1 MEMTRSDAEARQKVW
16 DMIHDIEVAMLVT
29 SDAAGRLRARP
40 MRAARLQEFD
50 GTLWFFTRAP
60 SPKTEELRD
69 DDRVLLA
76 YADPSHQNYV
86 SVFGR
91 ASVVRDAARQ
101 RELWAEP
108 MRAWFPK
115 GAEDPEIGL
124 IRVETEG
131 AEYWDSPSATIVH
144 AYGYV
149 KALVSGEPPNIGDND
164 KVDLRRGN
172 TGTAA

>member
-1 MEMTRSDAEARQKVW
+1 MVATRSDAEAREKVW
-16 DMIHDIEVAMLVT
+16 DMIRDVGVAMMVT
-29 SDAAGRLRARP
+29 GDSSGRLRARP
-40 MRAARLQEFD
+40 MHAARLEEFD

-60 SPKTEELRD
+60 TPKTEELRD

-91 ASVVRDAARQ
+91 ATVVRDAGRQ
-101 RELWAEP
+101 RELWSEP
-108 MRAWFPK
+108 MRTWFPK
-115 GAEDPEIGL
+115 GAEDPELAL

-131 AEYWDSPSATIVH
+131 AEYWDTPSATLVH

-149 KALVSGEPPNIGDND
+149 KALVTGEPPAAGESD
-164 KVDLRRGN
+164 KVDLRRGS
-172 TGTAA
+172 GHAAA